1 MQEIKIKHS
10 IKTLL
15 YILFSFFLVIC
26 NNSYGQRKIVDS
38 LLIRLH
44 KAEQLNDS
52 ARNEILVDLAFAY
65 LTVNVDSSL
74 YFSSELLKNANKK
87 NHWLYLGNYYKGH
100 GYRGKRNLEKALE
113 SYLTSAQY
121 VGNSNKRAE
130 DSVSVYIA
138 LGDTYSDAKNHNT
151 SMYYYNKAIA
161 NVRKSID
168 SLKLGKI
175 LINAGGEY
183 INVDEVDSALLYFKE
198 AEMIFGEINYKSG
211 LGTSLSCIGVALGRK
226 GQYKDA
232 EIKLL
237 KAIEIS
243 EKQGNIAAYSHFH
256 INLARIYRKS
266 NQLQKAKLYAE
277 NGGTYA
283 KKHGNRALFMY
294 SCEELYEVFK
304 QERDYKNALFY
315 RNQYILYKDSINS
328 QETIRKM
335 ADLQTEFE
343 VSKKQVEVDKAQTQ
357 LELVEKEKQN
367 QQIVGLGLILIL
379 FLTSTLA
386 YIVFRNSKREKETN
400 NVLREQK
407 EELLSQ
413 KEELEAQKEE
423 LQTQRDIME
432 EINNTK
438 DRLFSIISHDLR
450 TPVGVLHWGTTLIKD
465 ALESKDYDKLWNF
478 TGNMEKSVKNVQVL
492 LDNLLEWAITQ
503 RGQYTL
509 HPEETDLSECI
520 DETVAFY
527 TELAQSKEI
536 TLTHSPPPGKS
547 FLTIDRNSLST
558 IVRNLL
564 SNALKFTGNGGFVH
578 ILTERKRDSVTIS
591 IEDSGVGIPREKLKA
606 IFSMKTKKSSRGTGQ
621 EKGLGIGLN
630 LVYEFV
636 KMNNGEIEVESTV
649 GTGTI
654 FTVRFPLHSA
664 MSC

>member
-1 MQEIKIKHS
+1 MKVLRFILLILP
-10 IKTLL
+10 TLYL
-15 YILFSFFLVIC
+15 INC
-26 NNSYGQRKIVDS
+26 NCLGQRKEIDS
-38 LLIRLH
+38 LLLCYKQLDTFSDSLQNSVLFNLTFYYLKVNSDSSIFFADQLIDRTEEDAFWLYRAYLH
-44 KAEQLNDS
+44 KGNAYHLKGKFDS
-52 ARNEILVDLAFAY
+52 AV
-65 LTVNVDSSL
+65 
-74 YFSSELLKNANKK
+74 K
-87 NHWLYLGNYYKGH
+87 NYYQSLKYASEG
-100 GYRGKRNLEKALE
+100 
-113 SYLTSAQY
+113 
-121 VGNSNKRAE
+121 SNKRRLGII
-130 DSVSVYIA
+130 YCA
-138 LGDTYSDAKNHNT
+138 LGDVYFDANAPKK
-151 SMYYYNKAIA
+151 SVQYYHKAI
-161 NVRKSID
+161 NIFQEQEDSIPLA
-168 SLKLGKI
+168 SALVNLSNGYE
-175 LINAGGEY
+175 GGQR
-183 INVDEVDSALLYFKE
+183 NDTALLYLNEALSIFLALNDKPGIAYCTGSIGSVFLSQKQFIE
-198 AEMIFGEINYKSG
+198 AEFNLQRAIYMLEELEDNYAVA
-211 LGTSLSCIGVALGRK
+211 TYCIIMADLLNEMMRLEE
-226 GQYKDA
+226 A
-232 EIKLL
+232 E
-237 KAIEIS
+237 E
-243 EKQGNIAAYSHFH
+243 
-256 INLARIYRKS
+256 
-266 NQLQKAKLYAE
+266 
-277 NGGTYA
+277 YA
-283 KKHGNRALFMY
+283 KRGLRIALKNDLLPQIRDSY
-294 SCEELYEVFK
+294 DELSNVYELK
-304 QERDYKNALFY
+304 DEYKKAFSYKKKYYTY
-315 RNQYILYKDSINS
+315 RDSINS

-357 LELVEKEKQN
+357 LELVKKEKQN

-386 YIVFRNSKREKETN
+386 YMVFRNSKREKETN

-413 KEELEAQKEE
+413 KEELEAQ
-423 LQTQRDIME
+423 RDTME

-536 TLTHSPPPGKS
+536 TLTHSPPTGKS

-578 ILTERKRDSVTIS
+578 ILTERKKDSVTIS

-654 FTVRFPLHSA
+654 FTVRFLTGDEKTSNTEKQFLNKKLF
-664 MSC
+664 

>member
-1 MQEIKIKHS
+1 MKVLRFILLILP
-10 IKTLL
+10 TLYL
-15 YILFSFFLVIC
+15 INC
-26 NNSYGQRKIVDS
+26 NCLGQRKEIDS
-38 LLIRLH
+38 LLLCYKQLDTFSDSLQNSLLFNLTFYYLKVNSDSSIFFADQLIDRTEENAFWLYRAYLH
-44 KAEQLNDS
+44 KGNAYRLKGKF
-52 ARNEILVDLAFAY
+52 DLA
-65 LTVNVDSSL
+65 V
-74 YFSSELLKNANKK
+74 K
-87 NHWLYLGNYYKGH
+87 NYYQSLK
-100 GYRGKRNLEKALE
+100 YASADNNIRGL
-113 SYLTSAQY
+113 
-121 VGNSNKRAE
+121 GI
-130 DSVSVYIA
+130 VYCA
-138 LGDTYSDAKNHNT
+138 LGDVYSITRTPTK
-151 SMYYYNKAIA
+151 SIQYYNKAIDIF
-161 NVRKSID
+161 REQGDSIALA
-168 SLKLGKI
+168 SI
-175 LINAGGEY
+175 LLNASGEY
-183 INVDEVDSALLYFKE
+183 EKGNTDSALVYLNDALDIFLRLNYKTGIAYCTGTIGKVFLSKKQFIEAEFNLQRAIYILEQLEDDYAIAAYCIIMADLLIEMRRNKE
-198 AEMIFGEINYKSG
+198 AEEYAQRA
-211 LGTSLSCIGVALGRK
+211 LSI
-226 GQYKDA
+226 
-232 EIKLL
+232 
-237 KAIEIS
+237 AIENDLLPQIRDS
-243 EKQGNIAAYSHFH
+243 YDVLSDVYELKGYYKKAFSCKKKYYT
-256 INLARIYRKS
+256 YR
-266 NQLQKAKLYAE
+266 
-277 NGGTYA
+277 
-283 KKHGNRALFMY
+283 
-294 SCEELYEVFK
+294 
-304 QERDYKNALFY
+304 
-315 RNQYILYKDSINS
+315 DSILNE
-328 QETIRKM
+328 ETIRKM

-357 LELVEKEKQN
+357 LELVKKEKQN

-578 ILTERKRDSVTIS
+578 ILTERKKDSVTIS

-654 FTVRFPLHSA
+654 FTVRFPLHNA